1 MSLRDTS
8 AEARRVVA
16 EIEARFTDL
25 ERLRI
30 LDQEFATACALLRTG
45 HRAQFPDEDDEQIEA
60 RVFRSLLGD
69 ELGARTWDERRRRAL
84 NDRG

>member
-1 MSLRDTS
+1 MNPRDTS
-8 AEARRVVA
+8 VEAQRVVA

-30 LDQEFATACALLRTG
+30 LDQEFATGCALLRAG

-69 ELGARTWDERRRRAL
+69 ELGARAWEERRRRAI
-84 NDRG
+84 DGRG